1 MLHNLHR
8 MLAPAVMERL
18 TLLLNH
24 VLGSEAVATQRLL
37 PHAGKT
43 LQIEAA
49 GWPAL
54 LPPLPALVW
63 QVTPAGLLEWCGDAV
78 PEAREAQEPKESGE
92 RQAPPQPAPIE
103 LQLRVAADNPMRFA
117 ARLAAGEMP
126 AVEIAGDAAFAAD
139 VNWLLQNLRWDLA
152 GDLERVLPLPLVA
165 ALARAG
171 SGFKRALATA
181 MQGLGTLRER
191 WPGRPGG

>member
-24 VLGSEAVATQRLL
+24 VLGSEAVATERLL

-54 LPPLPALVW
+54 LPPLPRLAW
-63 QVTPAGLLEWCGDAV
+63 QVTPAGLLEWGGEQGTAD
-78 PEAREAQEPKESGE
+78 PELR
-92 RQAPPQPAPIE
+92 
-103 LQLRVAADNPMRFA
+103 LRVLADNPALLA
-117 ARLAAGEMP
+117 ARLAGGEMP

-139 VNWLLQNLRWDLA
+139 ANWLMQNLRWDLA
-152 GDLERVLPLPLVA
+152 ADLERVLPAPLAAALVA
-165 ALARAG
+165 AGA
-171 SGFKRALATA
+171 GFKRALGAA
-181 MQGLGTLRER
+181 VQGLATLRGR
-191 WPGRPGG
+191 WPGRAGG